1 MSRWMSERV
10 CNSCRLQCVNKKRVG
25 SVWPP
30 RAGKVNH

>member
-10 CNSCRLQCVNKKRVG
+10 CNSCRLQCVNKKVG

-30 RAGKVNH
+30 RVGKVNH